1 MEVRRARGTR
11 RALLRRIHAHA
22 HALLPD
28 PFPPQPP
35 PRPLPLSWLPLLG
48 SAIAFGKDPLAFL
61 RLQQQRHGDIFTAV
75 VGGQRM
81 VFVCDH
87 ATWGAIFR
95 MRETLSFKPIGYKVV
110 STAFQVPMSTIT
122 PVFGSDAGH
131 LLHKQLV
138 THMAGDKLQGL
149 AASAGAALER
159 ALRRMEERA
168 SGPDAEGFQ
177 VANMYSAVARALFD
191 TTLETFHG
199 DGFASDKSWLDFT
212 AYDAQFSYLA
222 GGAPAVLFPGALQ
235 ALGHMC
241 ALFEGSPS
249 YATPD
254 APASLLMRERRRVFT
269 ELQQQA
275 CLCNVCVCVCV
286 CV

>member
-1 MEVRRARGTR
+1 
-11 RALLRRIHAHA
+11 
-22 HALLPD
+22 
-28 PFPPQPP
+28 
-35 PRPLPLSWLPLLG
+35 LPLSWLPLLG

-286 CV
+286 CVCIQRLYTYM